1 METFGSH
8 SHNQDKTPETSE
20 RDAATVQLDEE
31 TAKHYGISIESARE
45 LGSELEAD
53 ALRVATETGIGQ
65 RALSGEQ
72 LDSSNES

>member
-1 METFGSH
+1 METFSPH
-8 SHNQDKTPETSE
+8 SNNQDKTPETSE
-20 RDAATVQLDEE
+20 RDPATKKLDEE
-31 TAKHYGISIESARE
+31 MAKYYGIPIESARE

>member
-1 METFGSH
+1 MGVFKPHEQGSTE
-8 SHNQDKTPETSE
+8 KI
-20 RDAATVQLDEE
+20 DAATKKLDEE
-31 TAKHYGISIESARE
+31 MAKYYGIPIESAHK

-53 ALRVATETGIGQ
+53 ALKVATETGIGQ

>member
-1 METFGSH
+1 MAYRLEF
-8 SHNQDKTPETSE
+8 
-20 RDAATVQLDEE
+20 
-31 TAKHYGISIESARE
+31 ARE